1 MRRLPAALAVL
12 AVLLSACAGGRLKDA
27 ASPRQKLSK
36 TYAEKGAAYL
46 AEGNKEIAAQDL
58 KKSLELDPNNAAAHG
73 TIALLYEH
81 LGMLDLAA
89 EHYAQAAKLKP
100 DDPGIVGNYGRFLCH
115 HGRYL
120 EGLKFLNRAASDKLY
135 PKRWI
140 PLTNAGEC
148 ALASGHLK
156 RAERYLREALDLNPD
171 NALALETMVRL
182 MLAQQ
187 EYLKARAFLQR
198 FEAVSEPTPE
208 TLELGVKI
216 ESALGDPQAAESYRR
231 RLNALFPGGDE
242 KPRPPLA
249 E

>member
-1 MRRLPAALAVL
+1 MKHLPAALCM
-12 AVLLSACAGGRLKDA
+12 AVLLSACGGLPFKDRPDARQRL
-27 ASPRQKLSK
+27 SL

-46 AEGNKEIAAQDL
+46 AEGNLEVAAQDL
-58 KKSLELDPNNAAAHG
+58 RKSLALDPNNAAAHG

-89 EHYAQAAKLKP
+89 EHYRRAAALKP
-100 DDPGIVGNYGRFLCH
+100 DDPRIVNNYGRFLCH
-115 HGRYL
+115 QGRHQ
-120 EGLKFLNRAASDKLY
+120 EGLKLLKRAASDKLY

-148 ALASGHLK
+148 AREAGKLK
-156 RAERYLREALDLNPD
+156 EAERYLREALDLNPD
-171 NALALETMVRL
+171 NALALEAMARL

-198 FEAVSEPTPE
+198 FEATALPTAE
-208 TLELGVKI
+208 MLELGYQI
-216 ESALGDPQAAESYRR
+216 ESALGDLQAAKAYRKRLES
-231 RLNALFPGGDE
+231 LPPEGKA
-242 KPRPPLA
+242 KPKVPLA